1 MSVAVPLHEIRAE
14 FAELDDPVDR
24 TTYLIEVGRT
34 LPPLDEHLKTEENRV
49 LGCQARVW
57 LIPQERPGPPLA
69 LEFAADSD
77 AQIVRG
83 LIAVL
88 LAAFSGKTP
97 AEILAFPIDKLFA
110 ELKLPAL
117 VPMRSNGLTA
127 MVRRI
132 QAIAK
137 VAADRES
144 SAGSPVAQSLPL
156 VPLTPVKTDGK
167 TSGNGHPRAER
178 KPLLPA
184 TIVTGQPLATSPLD
198 VASIRRD

>member
-1 MSVAVPLHEIRAE
+1 MSALIPLHEIRAE

-24 TTYLIEVGRT
+24 TTYLIEIGRT
-34 LPPLDEHLKTEENRV
+34 LQPMEEGLKTEENRV

-57 LIPQERPGPPLA
+57 LVPQERPGAPAA

-88 LAAFSGKTP
+88 LAAYSGHTP

-137 VAADRES
+137 LAADRES
-144 SAGSPVAQSLPL
+144 APQIG
-156 VPLTPVKTDGK
+156 
-167 TSGNGHPRAER
+167 
-178 KPLLPA
+178 
-184 TIVTGQPLATSPLD
+184 TSP
-198 VASIRRD
+198 

>member
-1 MSVAVPLHEIRAE
+1 MPVAVPLHEIRAE
-14 FAELDDPVDR
+14 FAELDDLVDR

-57 LIPQERPGPPLA
+57 LVPQERPGPPRT
-69 LEFAADSD
+69 LEFFADSD

-117 VPMRSNGLTA
+117 VPMRSNGTSADYTALTA
-127 MVRRI
+127 CSLE
-132 QAIAK
+132 
-137 VAADRES
+137 AAGD
-144 SAGSPVAQSLPL
+144 
-156 VPLTPVKTDGK
+156 
-167 TSGNGHPRAER
+167 
-178 KPLLPA
+178 
-184 TIVTGQPLATSPLD
+184 
-198 VASIRRD
+198 

>member
-1 MSVAVPLHEIRAE
+1 MAVAVPLHEIRAE

-24 TTYLIEVGRT
+24 TTYLIEIGRT

-57 LIPQERPGPPLA
+57 LGAHEAPRPPPA
-69 LEFAADSD
+69 LEFLADSD
-77 AQIVRG
+77 GQIVRG

-88 LAAFSGKTP
+88 LAAFNEKTP

-110 ELKLPAL
+110 QLKLPAL

-137 VAADRES
+137 GAAASE
-144 SAGSPVAQSLPL
+144 P
-156 VPLTPVKTDGK
+156 
-167 TSGNGHPRAER
+167 
-178 KPLLPA
+178 PA
-184 TIVTGQPLATSPLD
+184 KADSE
-198 VASIRRD
+198 

>member
-24 TTYLIEVGRT
+24 TAYLIEVGRT

-57 LIPQERPGPPLA
+57 LVAEDRPGPPRT

-88 LAAFSGKTP
+88 LAAFNGKTP
-97 AEILAFPIDKLFA
+97 AEVLAFPIDKLFA

-132 QAIAK
+132 QSVAK
-137 VAADRES
+137 VAAENEQPTKS
-144 SAGSPVAQSLPL
+144 VTESLPL
-156 VPLTPVKTDGK
+156 VPLKPLAGEGRAH
-167 TSGNGHPRAER
+167 GNGHPRGGR
-178 KPLLPA
+178 KPVL
-184 TIVTGQPLATSPLD
+184 
-198 VASIRRD
+198 

>member
-1 MSVAVPLHEIRAE
+1 MPVLIPLHEIRAE

-24 TTYLIEVGRT
+24 TTYLIEIGRT
-34 LPPLDEHLKTEENRV
+34 LPPMEEGLKTEENRV

-57 LIPQERPGPPLA
+57 LVPQERPGTPA
-69 LEFAADSD
+69 TLEFAADSD

-88 LAAFSGKTP
+88 LAAYSGKAP
-97 AEILAFPIDKLFA
+97 GEIQAFPIDKLFA

-137 VAADRES
+137 LAAES
-144 SAGSPVAQSLPL
+144 EPPSKPVAQSLPL
-156 VPLTPVKTDGK
+156 VPLKPRTAGQATG
-167 TSGNGHPRAER
+167 GNG
-178 KPLLPA
+178 
-184 TIVTGQPLATSPLD
+184 Q
-198 VASIRRD
+198 

>member
-34 LPPLDEHLKTEENRV
+34 LPPLDEHFKTEENRV

-57 LIPQERPGPPLA
+57 LIPQERPGPPRT

-97 AEILAFPIDKLFA
+97 AEILAFPIDKLFS

-117 VPMRSNGLTA
+117 VPMRSNGLSA

-132 QAIAK
+132 QAIAR
-137 VAADRES
+137 VAAD
-144 SAGSPVAQSLPL
+144 AGGMVDLKGQSLPL
-156 VPLTPVKTDGK
+156 MPLGPKPGRA
-167 TSGNGHPRAER
+167 SGNGQPRAEKR
-178 KPLLPA
+178 PVLPA
-184 TIVTGQPLATSPLD
+184 TLVTGQPLAASPID
-198 VASIRRD
+198 VEAIR

>member
-1 MSVAVPLHEIRAE
+1 MKVVFPSRPVLPSVTPARKKMPVAVPLHEIRAE

-24 TTYLIEVGRT
+24 TTYLIEIGRT
-34 LPPLDEHLKTEENRV
+34 LPPLAEHLRTEENRV

-57 LIPQERPGPPLA
+57 LTAEGRAGPPRT
-69 LEFAADSD
+69 LEFVADSD

-88 LAAFSGKTP
+88 LAAFSGHTP

-132 QAIAK
+132 QAVAK
-137 VAADRES
+137 VAAEAD
-144 SAGSPVAQSLPL
+144 SPAQ
-156 VPLTPVKTDGK
+156 
-167 TSGNGHPRAER
+167 
-178 KPLLPA
+178 
-184 TIVTGQPLATSPLD
+184 
-198 VASIRRD
+198 

>member
-57 LIPQERPGPPLA
+57 LIAEERPGTPRT
-69 LEFAADSD
+69 LEFVADSD

-88 LAAFSGKTP
+88 LAAFNEKTP
-97 AEILAFPIDKLFA
+97 AEVLAFPIDKLFA

-117 VPMRSNGLTA
+117 VPMRSNGLIA

-132 QAIAK
+132 QTIAK
-137 VAADRES
+137 AAAATEPPATQAAS
-144 SAGSPVAQSLPL
+144 ESLPL
-156 VPLTPVKTDGK
+156 VPLKPLGPGK
-167 TSGNGHPRAER
+167 GTGGNGQPRSQP
-178 KPLLPA
+178 KPLLP
-184 TIVTGQPLATSPLD
+184 
-198 VASIRRD
+198 

>member
-1 MSVAVPLHEIRAE
+1 MTVAVPLHEIRAE

-24 TTYLIEVGRT
+24 TTYLIELGRT
-34 LPPLDEHLKTEENRV
+34 LPPLDEHLKTEQNRV

-57 LIPQERPGPPLA
+57 LIAEERPGSPRT
-69 LEFAADSD
+69 LEFLADSD

-88 LAAFSGKTP
+88 LAAFNEKTP
-97 AEILAFPIDKLFA
+97 AEVIAFPIDKLFA

-117 VPMRSNGLTA
+117 VPMRSNGLIA

-137 VAADRES
+137 VAAES
-144 SAGSPVAQSLPL
+144 VQTAKAAAESLPL
-156 VPLTPVKTDGK
+156 VPLKPLANNDRARR
-167 TSGNGHPRAER
+167 NGHARAER
-178 KPLLPA
+178 KPLLP
-184 TIVTGQPLATSPLD
+184 S
-198 VASIRRD
+198 

>member
-1 MSVAVPLHEIRAE
+1 MTVAVPLHEIRAE

-34 LPPLDEHLKTEENRV
+34 LPPLDERFKSEENRV

-57 LIPQERPGPPLA
+57 LVAEERHGPPRT
-69 LEFAADSD
+69 LEFLADSD

-88 LAAFSGKTP
+88 LAAFNGKTP
-97 AEILAFPIDKLFA
+97 AEIVAFPIDKLFA

-137 VAADRES
+137 VAAHNQPATEPKS
-144 SAGSPVAQSLPL
+144 ELLPL
-156 VPLTPVKTDGK
+156 VPLKPRTNGR
-167 TSGNGHPRAER
+167 SGGNGQSREKK
-178 KPLLPA
+178 KPLLPT
-184 TIVTGQPLATSPLD
+184 TIDTGQPLAASPLD
-198 VASIRRD
+198 VAAIR

>member
-1 MSVAVPLHEIRAE
+1 MAVAVPLHEIRAE

-24 TTYLIEVGRT
+24 TTYLIEIGRT

-57 LIPQERPGPPLA
+57 LIAEERPGPPPA
-69 LEFAADSD
+69 LEFLADSD

-88 LAAFSGKTP
+88 LAAFNEKTP

-137 VAADRES
+137 FAADKE
-144 SAGSPVAQSLPL
+144 P
-156 VPLTPVKTDGK
+156 
-167 TSGNGHPRAER
+167 
-178 KPLLPA
+178 PA
-184 TIVTGQPLATSPLD
+184 KADSE
-198 VASIRRD
+198 